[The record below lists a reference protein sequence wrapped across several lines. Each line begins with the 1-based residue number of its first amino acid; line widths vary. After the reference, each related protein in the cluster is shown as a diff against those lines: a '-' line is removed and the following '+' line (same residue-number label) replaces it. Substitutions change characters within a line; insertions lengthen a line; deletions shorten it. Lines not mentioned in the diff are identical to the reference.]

1 MTALER
7 EKLVALL
14 PYIGK
19 FKGIAMLTA
28 EPMEGLSEQVRLPD
42 FGAAGSLAWGS
53 LTGAALPGSQAGKP

>member
-19 FKGIAMLTA
+19 FKGIAILTA
-28 EPMEGLSEQVRLPD
+28 EPMEGLSEQVRRP
-42 FGAAGSLAWGS
+42 A
-53 LTGAALPGSQAGKP
+53 